1 MYWILQS
8 YLWSIQ
14 NLWPL
19 ILFIFITEYD
29 ESWMSS
35 LKLLLVPCLTSQLE
49 LYLSPAEW
57 AAILCGVGG
66 AGDLEELNVIMRL
79 TDVSSVYCI
88 AGTPIILY
96 NLTMIDSFCLAMSHN
111 ALISRHLNLI
121 SI

>member
-8 YLWSIQ
+8 YLWSIR

-19 ILFIFITEYD
+19 ISVILSIFITEYD

-35 LKLLLVPCLTSQLE
+35 LKLLLVPCLTCQLR
-49 LYLSPAEW
+49 LRLSPAGW

-66 AGDLEELNVIMRL
+66 AKDLEELNVTMWL

-88 AGTPIILY
+88 ERAGTPEY
-96 NLTMIDSFCLAMSHN
+96 CTTPP
-111 ALISRHLNLI
+111 
-121 SI
+121 